1 MAMVLITNG
10 EITSKVP
17 AAAFNTQYK
26 KLGFRIV
33 ADEIDGEQVPSNG
46 GTSENVEDGTEV
58 TSEGEV
64 ADEAEDVEDN
74 AEDEGDNEEEEDE
87 QDKDAEEAAF
97 VEDILEKPLSQWSV
111 DELKEFVR
119 IKDIDTT
126 GAKKTSE
133 VRAIVKKFLEAQD
146 KAAVNS

>member
-1 MAMVLITNG
+1 MAMVLITND

-17 AAAFNTQYK
+17 MAAFNSQYK
-26 KLGFRIV
+26 NMGFHIV
-33 ADEIDGEQVPSNG
+33 SDEVTGEQVPNDR

-58 TSEGEV
+58 TSKGEV
-64 ADEAEDVEDN
+64 TDEKEDVDDN
-74 AEDEGDNEEEEDE
+74 ADDEGDNEEEDE

-97 VEDILEKPLSQWSV
+97 VEDILEKPLSQWTV

-133 VRAIVKKFLEAQD
+133 VRAIVKNFLEEQD

>member
-1 MAMVLITNG
+1 MAMVVITNG
-10 EITSKVP
+10 DITSKVP
-17 AAAFNTQYK
+17 AAAFNAQYK

-46 GTSENVEDGTEV
+46 GTSENIEDGTEV
-58 TSEGEV
+58 TTEGKTTNEKEDV
-64 ADEAEDVEDN
+64 DDNAEDVEG
-74 AEDEGDNEEEEDE
+74 EDEEEDE

-97 VEDILEKPLSQWSV
+97 VEDILEKPLSQWTV

-119 IKDIDTT
+119 IKNVDTT

-133 VRAIVKKFLEAQD
+133 VRAIVKKFLEEQD

>member
-17 AAAFNTQYK
+17 MSAFQSQYK
-26 KLGFRIV
+26 NIGFHIV
-33 ADEIDGEQVPSNG
+33 SEEIAGEQVPNDR

-58 TSEGEV
+58 TSKGEV
-64 ADEAEDVEDN
+64 ADEKEDVDDN
-74 AEDEGDNEEEEDE
+74 AEDTEGDDEEEDE

-97 VEDILEKPLSQWSV
+97 VEDILEKPLSQWTV

-119 IKDIDTT
+119 IKNVYTT

-133 VRAIVKKFLEAQD
+133 VRAIVKKFLEEQD